1 MRTSTR
7 IALVPALA
15 LVAVIFA
22 ACSDAADQR
31 SLTGD
36 RRSIDPSDPSSEGA
50 AGDPAP
56 AGDDTAPASENAPAA
71 PATTTDGGTTIAD
84 AAATDAGK
92 KNNCIDGVASPG
104 SGKHHAGDDCL
115 GCHDTQSKRWTIAG
129 TLYSA
134 ATGGNAVAGATIEVV
149 DATGKVVKLTTY
161 SNGNFYTTTPVTKP
175 LTVRAT
181 KCPNDRPM
189 VGKVND
195 GSCNGC
201 HNGTMRIY

>member
-1 MRTSTR
+1 MR

-15 LVAVIFA
+15 AVTVIFA

-31 SLTGD
+31 ALTGD
-36 RRSIDPSDPSSEGA
+36 RRSTSSTQPA
-50 AGDPAP
+50 ASGD
-56 AGDDTAPASENAPAA
+56 GGVDDGTDETAPASEDAPAA
-71 PATTTDGGTTIAD
+71 PGATPAADASAPKADGG
-84 AAATDAGK
+84 ATDAG

-115 GCHDTQSKRWTIAG
+115 GCHDTQSKRWTISG

-134 ATGGNAVAGATIEVV
+134 ATGGTAVAGATIEVT

-175 LTVRAT
+175 LKVRAT
-181 KCPNDRPM
+181 KCPSDRPM
-189 VGKVND
+189 IGAVND

-201 HNGTMRIY
+201 HNSTMRIY